1 MVPLHATGA
10 MNIPIVTTPDIKCDM
25 MGEGLSITVEIA
37 RSKLI
42 NLFNYVDEI
51 KKRFPLGSHTQISTP
66 YFVIVLQ
73 FLFHFMTL

>member
-1 MVPLHATGA
+1 MIFVVPLHAKGA

-42 NLFNYVDEI
+42 NLLNYVDET
-51 KKRFPLGSHTQISTP
+51 KKDQIATS
-66 YFVIVLQ
+66 YFVTVLQ
-73 FLFHFMTL
+73 YSFIL